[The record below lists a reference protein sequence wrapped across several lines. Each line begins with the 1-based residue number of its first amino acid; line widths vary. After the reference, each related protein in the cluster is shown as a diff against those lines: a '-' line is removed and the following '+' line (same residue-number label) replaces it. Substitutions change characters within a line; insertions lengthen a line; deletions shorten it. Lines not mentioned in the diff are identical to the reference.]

1 VVGALLLLLLS
12 RSEKDRQSLVL
23 PGNDDGGY
31 MATAAVVADSTAEA
45 TADTAVHTYAAAV
58 QGPCCAMAKN
68 KGPPRAP
75 TAPPYAPTLVVP
87 PKTYINMLYFLMP
100 QAVGV
105 GGIEIAPAKIKGA
118 GGHQRGLANWC
129 WGWPIVQTGAS
140 RSSRLS
146 SRS

>member
-1 VVGALLLLLLS
+1 MVGALLLLLLS

-75 TAPPYAPTLVVP
+75 PCAPPPPPTRRHW
-87 PKTYINMLYFLMP
+87 LYHL
-100 QAVGV
+100 
-105 GGIEIAPAKIKGA
+105 K
-118 GGHQRGLANWC
+118 
-129 WGWPIVQTGAS
+129 PI
-140 RSSRLS
+140 
-146 SRS
+146 

>member
-1 VVGALLLLLLS
+1 MGALLLLLLS

-68 KGPPRAP
+68 KSPPRAP
-75 TAPPYAPTLVVP
+75 PPPPTRYAPTLVVP
-87 PKTYINMLYFLMP
+87 PKTYINKVYILMP
-100 QAVGV
+100 WAVGV
-105 GGIEIAPAKIKGA
+105 GGIEIAPAKVKEAGVKG
-118 GGHQRGLANWC
+118 G
-129 WGWPIVQTGAS
+129 
-140 RSSRLS
+140 
-146 SRS
+146 

>member
-1 VVGALLLLLLS
+1 MGALLLLLLS

-68 KGPPRAP
+68 KRWKIPKSEAKTSAHSPPLLRGDGESFCQACAPGPKGRRA
-75 TAPPYAPTLVVP
+75 
-87 PKTYINMLYFLMP
+87 
-100 QAVGV
+100 
-105 GGIEIAPAKIKGA
+105 
-118 GGHQRGLANWC
+118 
-129 WGWPIVQTGAS
+129 
-140 RSSRLS
+140 
-146 SRS
+146 